1 MKIDKIKK
9 LPNGKYK
16 ITFDDN
22 ENLITYDDVLIKNKL
37 LFDKEVNKTKY
48 EEISS
53 DTKYYDVYN
62 KIIKMISKR
71 IRSKKEIEEYLETVS
86 IDDNDKLEIIKKL
99 EEIGFINDLAFTK
112 AFTYDKFNLSNYGPY
127 KIKNELLK
135 HSIEES
141 LIDESINSILESD
154 IVDKL
159 QSIINKRIKNNNK
172 YSNYILK
179 QKTVLDLVNLGYD
192 KEMIA
197 DIYDSNKLE
206 SNYIIEKE
214 FNKQYNKLV
223 KKYKDNELKY
233 KLREKLY
240 QKGFDIESI
249 NNLLQKKELN

>member
-22 ENLITYDDVLIKNKL
+22 EKLITYDDVLLKNKL
-37 LFDKEVNKTKY
+37 LFDKEVDKIKY

-86 IDDNDKLEIIKKL
+86 IDENDKLEIIKKL

-135 HSIEES
+135 HDIEES
-141 LIDESINSILESD
+141 IVEEAINTILESD

-159 QSIINKRIKNNNK
+159 KAIIIKRIKNNNK

-179 QKTVLDLVNLGYD
+179 QKIVLDLVNQGYD
-192 KEMIA
+192 KDMIV
-197 DIYDSNKLE
+197 DIYDSSKVE
-206 SNYIIEKE
+206 SSSIINKE

-223 KKYKDNELKY
+223 KKYSGSELKY
-233 KLREKLY
+233 KLKEKLY
-240 QKGFDIESI
+240 QKGFDIDSI